1 MTPKTP
7 NEKLNF
13 VLDYI
18 KQQRPYNDLH
28 REIDE
33 HANFRGQFSP
43 GEIDLIMD
51 KLRDDG
57 YIDYV
62 AGQKITK
69 ELRAS
74 DGLEIRRNFNGA
86 VFNEYG
92 GYVQKATD
100 EKNDRALRDSRDRR
114 LSNGTVYLAIGTF
127 LIVAWEMYKTFVI
140 EGHSFC
146 R

>member
-13 VLDYI
+13 ILDYI
-18 KQQRPYNDLH
+18 KQQRSYNDLY

-33 HANFRGQFSP
+33 HANFKGQFSP

-57 YIDYV
+57 YIDYI
-62 AGQKITK
+62 AGQKISK

-74 DGLEIRRNFNGA
+74 DGLDMRKNFNGMM
-86 VFNEYG
+86 FNDAG
-92 GYVQKATD
+92 GYVQKAISEKTD
-100 EKNDRALRDSRDRR
+100 RELRDSRDKR
-114 LSNGTVYLAIGTF
+114 LSNGTVWLAVGTF
-127 LIVAWEMYKTFVI
+127 LIVAWEMYKTF
-140 EGHSFC
+140 C
-146 R
+146 LDK